1 MSDVKQD
8 PIELVLCDMDGTLLL
23 PDHSIS
29 PRNLA
34 AVKALQVAG
43 IHFTLATGR
52 PPRAMRDYIKQLG
65 VELPTA
71 GFNGGV
77 LVNADGSVLQSHH
90 VPYQAVLKTLAF
102 LAGHDVEVWVF
113 ADDEWLLR
121 DPLGPMVAHEQQGL
135 GYAPLVVD
143 SFEPYLHRVDKI
155 VATTSNAP
163 LLITLEQQLQL
174 LLSGEASASRSQAR
188 YLDITA
194 LKANKGDALA
204 TLAEHLGV
212 PLARTVAIG
221 DGGNDPAMFHRA
233 GLSIAMGQADAHIR
247 EQAMHVTGSNVED
260 GVAQAIEQLI
270 LPR

>member
-1 MSDVKQD
+1 MSGVKQE

-23 PDHSIS
+23 PDHTIS

-34 AVKALQVAG
+34 AVKALQAAG

-52 PPRAMRDYIKQLG
+52 PPRAMREFIRQLG
-65 VELPTA
+65 IELPTA

-77 LVNADGSVLQSHH
+77 LVNADGSYLQSHH
-90 VPYQAVLKTLAF
+90 LPYEAVLKTLAL
-102 LAGHDVEVWVF
+102 LAEHEVEVWVF

-163 LLITLEQQLQL
+163 LLVALEQQLQL